1 LHGPKILSQPMK
13 LIKAK
18 VLFGLYDEF
27 EGVKKERFERKVK
40 LFGLKEREW
49 KVNKKFMKVCE

>member
-1 LHGPKILSQPMK
+1 MK